1 MLEWQRDLLG
11 GPEAGGG
18 RMADPGVGRG
28 AAAGGGEAPASRQV
42 QVLIVP
48 TGKIEQVQRGT
59 TAGDII
65 RAKVRVSTLPSPI
78 PGGRHRREVV
88 YGPQLVCS
96 SVSTI

>member
-11 GPEAGGG
+11 EPEGLFGEAGPGYGGG
-18 RMADPGVGRG
+18 R
-28 AAAGGGEAPASRQV
+28 GEAVLPQSSQV

-65 RAKVRVSTLPSPI
+65 RQKVLTRHPSLLSAASQQCI
-78 PGGRHRREVV
+78 SCDT
-88 YGPQLVCS
+88 QQS
-96 SVSTI
+96 